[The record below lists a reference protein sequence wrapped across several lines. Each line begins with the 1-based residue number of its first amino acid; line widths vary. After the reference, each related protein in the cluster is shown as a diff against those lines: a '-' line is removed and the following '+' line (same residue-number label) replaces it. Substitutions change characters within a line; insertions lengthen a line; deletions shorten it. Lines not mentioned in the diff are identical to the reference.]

1 MIIFS
6 LKGNVQF
13 STHMEVAMLMKE
25 NVSQESIK
33 LVHKANI
40 SSSLEQILSVSI
52 ITKRSNG
59 MSKVEDTEAH
69 CLV

>member
-1 MIIFS
+1 MIFS
-6 LKGNVQF
+6 SFKENVHI

-52 ITKRSNG
+52 ITKWSNG